1 MSELNIW
8 NALRSAGLSPAGAA
22 GVMGNMWEESGFES
36 NRKQGDFTVDREP
49 SKQYASL
56 IDNGQSGSFAYDGI
70 GFGLIQWTFPSRKQE
85 LMNFAKSKGV
95 SIADEAMQC
104 EFCIKELKRDF
115 PALYSF
121 LCTTSDV
128 YTAASRVC
136 CEFERPAVNNI
147 GPRAAKAQE
156 LYAKYSGVAVT
167 APQSST
173 GQVNTAQPEI
183 KQQSIDS
190 CKIAVRVLRRG
201 DMGRDVFM
209 LQCGLNDAGFTCG
222 VADGDFGAMT
232 VYAVNQVRASLGLIQ
247 NGVADEDVWQ
257 YLFQ

>member
-1 MSELNIW
+1 MGELTIY

-22 GVMGNMWEESGFES
+22 GVMGNMYCESLLQS
-36 NRKQGDFTVDREP
+36 NNVENRCTMSDEDYTANVDRGAIP
-49 SKQYASL
+49 
-56 IDNGQSGSFAYDGI
+56 QSQFVHDTYGY
-70 GFGLIQWTFPSRKQE
+70 GLCQWTYYSRKQE
-85 LMNFAKSKGV
+85 LINLAKSKGV

-104 EFCIKELKRDF
+104 ELCVKELKRDY
-115 PALYSF
+115 PALFSF

-128 YTAASRVC
+128 YTSASRVC
-136 CEFERPAVNNI
+136 CEYERPAVNNI

-183 KQQSIDS
+183 KQQSTDS

-222 VADGDFGAMT
+222 VADGDFGALT
-232 VYAVNQVRASLGLIQ
+232 VCAVNQVRAAIGLIQ